1 MFTEEN
7 INDKLLKKI
16 LKSRYEKDI
25 KFGKLFDRNVNF
37 LESEKRSVPI
47 KATFVEKKR
56 WCW

>member
-56 WCW
+56 